1 MSRIGR
7 VPIEIPQGVEVK
19 MDGIVARIKGPKGE
33 MLRSL
38 HPNMIVKVDGGKVNV
53 SRPNDE
59 RLNKGLHGLT
69 RTLVNNMIL
78 GVTKGFAKTLT
89 LIGVGYKVELKGKD
103 LVMQLGFSHP
113 VHYPAPA
120 GIQFE
125 VDSKLNIVVIKGID
139 KEKVGQVA
147 AEIRGFRPPEPY
159 KGKGVLYQGEKV
171 RRKAGKG
178 AVGAGK

>member
-19 MDGIVARIKGPKGE
+19 MDGVVARIKGPKGE

-38 HPNMIVKVDGGKVNV
+38 HPNMIVKVDSGKVNV

-78 GVTKGFAKTLT
+78 GVSMIAVCEAFVLA
-89 LIGVGYKVELKGKD
+89 D
-103 LVMQLGFSHP
+103 QLGLDP
-113 VHYPAPA
+113 
-120 GIQFE
+120 QKLFE
-125 VDSKLNIVVIKGID
+125 ISSNASGQCWSLTQYCPWPNILHTH
-139 KEKVGQVA
+139 A
-147 AEIRGFRPPEPY
+147 C
-159 KGKGVLYQGEKV
+159 
-171 RRKAGKG
+171 RKHTPNL
-178 AVGAGK
+178 

>member
-19 MDGIVARIKGPKGE
+19 MDGVVARIKGPKGE

-38 HPNMIVKVDGGKVNV
+38 HPNMIVKVDSGKVNV

-78 GVTKGFAKTLT
+78 GVTKGFSKTLT
-89 LIGVGYKVELKGKD
+89 LIGVGYKV
-103 LVMQLGFSHP
+103 
-113 VHYPAPA
+113 
-120 GIQFE
+120 
-125 VDSKLNIVVIKGID
+125 
-139 KEKVGQVA
+139 
-147 AEIRGFRPPEPY
+147 
-159 KGKGVLYQGEKV
+159 
-171 RRKAGKG
+171 
-178 AVGAGK
+178 